1 MCNERFGLPFT
12 NCFHAKCGIVAALLQ
27 SDTAFFSLCKQKIT
41 GKTCL
46 VSDYYVSLQTKVI
59 SLKKEV
65 IMPTSVILD
74 YDNNDKRAETMIEL
88 LLASGLFKKRVPSID
103 VALDDIAEGRI
114 HHYNSLDELK
124 SKFTNV

>member
-1 MCNERFGLPFT
+1 M
-12 NCFHAKCGIVAALLQ
+12 
-27 SDTAFFSLCKQKIT
+27 
-41 GKTCL
+41 

-74 YDNNDKRAETMIEL
+74 YDNNDKRAETMIDL

-114 HHYNSLDELK
+114 HHYDSLDELK

>member
-1 MCNERFGLPFT
+1 MGGRKRLKKMRSRPAVDMVHSSLKSYEVVFFT
-12 NCFHAKCGIVAALLQ
+12 V
-27 SDTAFFSLCKQKIT
+27 TKQKIT